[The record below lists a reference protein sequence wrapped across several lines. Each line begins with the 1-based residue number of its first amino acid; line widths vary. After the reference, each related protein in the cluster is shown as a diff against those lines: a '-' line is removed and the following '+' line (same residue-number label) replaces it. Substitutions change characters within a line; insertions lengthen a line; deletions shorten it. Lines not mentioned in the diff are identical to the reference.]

1 MSISRFL
8 LFVVLWLL
16 TSVAAQEQLSVEE
29 ARYQNILKEL
39 RCLVCQNQSLAES
52 DAGLA
57 GDLRLEIKRMLAMG
71 KSDEDI
77 FAFMTQ
83 RYGDFVR
90 YRPPVSPTTL
100 PLWGAPFVLLAIG
113 IFFLFRNIRSRARS
127 RR

>member
-16 TSVAAQEQLSVEE
+16 TSVAAQEQLSAEE

-90 YRPPVSPTTL
+90 YRPPVSPATL

-113 IFFLFRNIRSRARS
+113 IFFLFRNIRARARS